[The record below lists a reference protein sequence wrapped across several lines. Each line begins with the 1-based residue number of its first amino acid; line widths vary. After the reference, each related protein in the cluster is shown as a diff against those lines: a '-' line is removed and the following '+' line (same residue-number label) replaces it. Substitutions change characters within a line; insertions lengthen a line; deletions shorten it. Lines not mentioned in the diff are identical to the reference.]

1 MERYKRRRV
10 AVKVILFFLFIVI
23 GLVLLYARTHF
34 HWNVVLQ
41 EETFAESARSLH
53 NPNRGFYHIYGYRI
67 EDEAVDWEARV
78 AGGME
83 ADSGTRLS
91 LIEINLQKYRLG
103 QISDA
108 GMDNIKALF
117 SALAEQ
123 KKQYIVR
130 FLYDWNGVNLQYEPP
145 NIDIIVGHMQQVGPI
160 LQQYADHIF
169 TLQSLFVGNCGE
181 MNNTQYTDQDS
192 MQTLAETLASVSSP
206 DTYLAV
212 RTPLQWR
219 RITQTSDVEKL
230 KESHSLYANRL
241 GLFNDGMLGN
251 VYDCGTY
258 GNESQAEAGIYKQWS
273 REEEL
278 AFQDVLCRTVP
289 NGGEAILDNEY
300 NDLDNALADFDQMHI
315 TYLNEEYDPNV
326 MRKWS
331 MSSVQTDGCFNGTD
345 GLTYIR
351 EHLGYRFVIKECHM
365 QQNFWKDTLDIEIA
379 IQNVGFAPIYKMSE
393 ASLVFVPL
401 TDGSKYSVDVEHNL
415 EQLPGG
421 SQSDQITTIHATI
434 PLSKLSRMDYDVCL
448 FLKDKASGEIISF
461 ANQQATTSDGI
472 KIGQIQQ

>member
-1 MERYKRRRV
+1 MEQHKRRRV
-10 AVKVILFFLFIVI
+10 AVKVTLFFLFIVI
-23 GLVLLYARTHF
+23 VLVMVYAETHF
-34 HWNVVLQ
+34 HWNVALQ
-41 EETFAESARSLH
+41 EEIFVESARNLK

-67 EDEAVDWEARV
+67 EDETVDWQTRV
-78 AGGME
+78 SNAME
-83 ADSGTRLS
+83 ADTETQLS
-91 LIEINLQKYRLG
+91 LIEINLQKYHLG
-103 QISDA
+103 EISDA

-130 FLYDWNGVNLQYEPP
+130 FLYDWNGENRQYEPA
-145 NIDIIVGHMQQVGPI
+145 NIDIIVGHMRQLGPVV
-160 LQQYADHIF
+160 QQYADHIF

-192 MQTLAETLASVSSP
+192 MQILAETLASVSNP

-219 RITQTSDVEKL
+219 RITQTADPKELVEK
-230 KESHSLYANRL
+230 ESVYANRL

-251 VYDCGTY
+251 IYDCGTY
-258 GNESQAEAGIYKQWS
+258 GNESRADVGIYKQWS

-278 AFQDVLCRTVP
+278 AFQDTLCRTVP

-300 NDLDNALADFDQMHI
+300 NDLDNALTDFDQMHI
-315 TYLNEEYDPNV
+315 TYLNEEYDPDV

-331 MSSVQTDGCFNGTD
+331 MSSVQTDDCFNGTD

-351 EHLGYRFVIKECHM
+351 EHMGYRFVIKECHM
-365 QQNFWKDTLDIEIA
+365 QQNFWKDTLDIQIA

-401 TDGSKYSVDVEHNL
+401 EDGAKYSVDVEHNL
-415 EQLPGG
+415 EQLSGG
-421 SQSDQITTIHATI
+421 SEADAITTIRATI
-434 PLSKLSRMDYDVCL
+434 PLSELSRTDYDVCL
-448 FLKDKASGEIISF
+448 LLKDKASGEIISF
-461 ANQQATTSDGI
+461 ANKQATASDGI
-472 KIGQIQQ
+472 KIAQIQQ